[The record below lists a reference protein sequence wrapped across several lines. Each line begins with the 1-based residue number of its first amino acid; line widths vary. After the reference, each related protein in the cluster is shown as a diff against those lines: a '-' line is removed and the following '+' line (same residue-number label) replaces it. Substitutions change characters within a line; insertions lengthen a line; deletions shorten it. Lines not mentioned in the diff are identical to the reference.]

1 MAPADDPGAPVVELQ
16 RSAQQ
21 VLGFQLAPECAAG
34 VAKCLDDLTVHIER
48 VRAFTRTAP
57 SHEADSQDPLGT
69 DATGPRAVDADSA
82 ALAIPRAVATDAD
95 SAVTAGPRAIVADA
109 EPKAVRASP
118 PWPPLLDIANAVRTG
133 IRTAES
139 LTLEALDR
147 IARLNPQLLAVTRTL
162 TDRALSRARLVD
174 SQVARGIDPGTLAG
188 VPFGVKDLFDV
199 AGLPNT
205 AGAQMRQAA
214 PCAHEDAAAICRLEA
229 AGAVLIATLNMD
241 AYAYGF
247 VTDNAFHG
255 ITRNPNDIGRFAGGS
270 SGGSAAAIAGQ
281 ILPLTLGSDTNGS
294 IRVPA
299 ALCGIYGLKPTHG
312 GLPMEGVFPFVQ
324 SLDDIGPF
332 ASSLADLKLSYEV
345 LKGAKLDSLSPASLR
360 VGRLGGWFG
369 QNLDPE
375 LATALGEIDRALGGL
390 PVVDLAEAESA
401 RSAAF
406 ALTAIEGG
414 AGHID
419 SLRRA
424 AMAYDPGVRDRLI
437 AGALLPTPVLREMQA
452 FRTMFTERINKVFRG
467 FDVLLAPTVAC
478 RAPRIDDPYIDIYAK
493 PVSGPNHRGAP
504 AISARVPARSHLG
517 MLTQPLSFAGLPVLA
532 APLPVSGLPLGVQL
546 VGAPGSES
554 KLFALAEM
562 LHCQRLL
569 GSHNQE
575 AAT

>member
-1 MAPADDPGAPVVELQ
+1 VVELQ
-16 RSAQQ
+16 QSAHQ
-21 VLGFQLAPECAAG
+21 VLGFHLAPECVAG
-34 VAKCLDDLTVHIER
+34 VAKCLNDLTVHIER
-48 VRAFTRTAP
+48 VRAFAGAASR
-57 SHEADSQDPLGT
+57 HEAAGSDGAGAADTVSAG
-69 DATGPRAVDADSA
+69 AAVT
-82 ALAIPRAVATDAD
+82 RAVAPDA
-95 SAVTAGPRAIVADA
+95 VAGEVV
-109 EPKAVRASP
+109 AVRTTP
-118 PWPPLLDIANAVRTG
+118 PWPPLLEIANAVRTG
-133 IRTAES
+133 SRTAES
-139 LTLEALDR
+139 LTLDALDR
-147 IARLNPQLLAVTRTL
+147 IARLNPRLRAVTRTL
-162 TDRALSRARLVD
+162 TDRALRRARFVD
-174 SQVARGIDPGTLAG
+174 SQVARGIDPGMLAG
-188 VPFGVKDLFDV
+188 VPFGVKDLFDI

-214 PCAHEDAAAICRLEA
+214 PCAHEDAAAIRRLEA
-229 AGAVLIATLNMD
+229 AGAVLVATLNMD

-255 ITRNPNDIGRFAGGS
+255 ITRNPNDIERFAGGS

-299 ALCGIYGLKPTHG
+299 ALCGIYGLKPTHN
-312 GLPMEGVFPFVQ
+312 GLPMDGVFPFVQ

-332 ASSLADLKLSYEV
+332 SSSLADLKLSYEV
-345 LKGAKLDSLSPASLR
+345 LQGARLDPLSPAALR
-360 VGRLGGWFG
+360 VGRLDGWFN

-375 LATALGEIDRALGGL
+375 LVTALVAIDRALGGL
-390 PVVDLAEAESA
+390 PVVDLAEAEFA

-406 ALTAIEGG
+406 VLTAMEGG

-452 FRTMFTERINKVFRG
+452 FRTMFTGRSHEVFER
-467 FDVLLAPTVAC
+467 FDVLLAPAVAC
-478 RAPRIDDPYIDIYAK
+478 RAPRIDDPYIDI
-493 PVSGPNHRGAP
+493 GA
-504 AISARVPARSHLG
+504 ARVPARSHLG

-532 APLPVSGLPLGVQL
+532 APLPVTGLPLGVQL

-562 LHCQRLL
+562 LHGQCLL

>member
-1 MAPADDPGAPVVELQ
+1 VVELQ
-16 RSAQQ
+16 RTAHQ
-21 VLGFQLAPECAAG
+21 VLGFHLAPECLAG
-34 VAKCLDDLTVHIER
+34 VAKCLDDLAVHVDR
-48 VRAFTRTAP
+48 VRAFAYNRDATR
-57 SHEADSQDPLGT
+57 HEAAGNEGWPVGT
-69 DATGPRAVDADSA
+69 DAAGTRAVYTD
-82 ALAIPRAVATDAD
+82 AVAGEAP
-95 SAVTAGPRAIVADA
+95 AIRAT
-109 EPKAVRASP
+109 P
-118 PWPPLLDIANAVRTG
+118 PWPPLLEIANAVRTG
-133 IRTAES
+133 SRTAES
-139 LTLEALDR
+139 VTLDALDR
-147 IARLNPQLLAVTRTL
+147 IARLNPQLRAVTRTL
-162 TDRALSRARLVD
+162 TDRALRRARFVD
-174 SQVARGIDPGTLAG
+174 SQVARGIDPGLLAG

-214 PCAHEDAAAICRLEA
+214 PFANKDAAAICRLEA
-229 AGAVLIATLNMD
+229 AGAVLVATLNMD

-255 ITRNPNDIGRFAGGS
+255 ITRNPNDIERFAGGS
-270 SGGSAAAIAGQ
+270 SGGSAAAVAGQ

-299 ALCGIYGLKPTHG
+299 ALCGIYGLKPTHN

-332 ASSLADLKLSYEV
+332 ASSLADLKLSYEI
-345 LKGAKLDSLSPASLR
+345 LQEAELDPLSPASLR
-360 VGRLGGWFG
+360 VGRLGGWFA
-369 QNLDPE
+369 QNLDPDLVTT
-375 LATALGEIDRALGGL
+375 LAAIDRALGGL
-390 PVVDLAEAESA
+390 PVTDLREAESA

-406 ALTAIEGG
+406 VLTAMEGG

-424 AMAYDPGVRDRLI
+424 PMAYDPGVRDRLV

-452 FRTMFTERINKVFRG
+452 FRTVFTGRINEVFER
-467 FDVLLAPTVAC
+467 FDVLLAPAVSC
-478 RAPRIDDPYIDIYAK
+478 RASRIDDPYIEIGADG
-493 PVSGPNHRGAP
+493 VSGPNERGAP
-504 AISARVPARSHLG
+504 VISSRARVPARSHLG

-532 APLPVSGLPLGVQL
+532 APLPVTGLPLGVQL

-562 LHCQRLL
+562 LRRQRLL

>member
-1 MAPADDPGAPVVELQ
+1 VVELQ
-16 RSAQQ
+16 RSAHQ
-21 VLGFQLAPECAAG
+21 VLGFNLAPECVAG
-34 VAKCLDDLTVHIER
+34 VAKCLDDLNAHIER
-48 VRAFTRTAP
+48 VRAFAGAAP
-57 SHEADSQDPLGT
+57 RHEAAGSDGAGAPGNDAAGT
-69 DATGPRAVDADSA
+69 
-82 ALAIPRAVATDAD
+82 RAVAPDA
-95 SAVTAGPRAIVADA
+95 VAGEVA
-109 EPKAVRASP
+109 AVRATP
-118 PWPPLLDIANAVRTG
+118 PWPSLLEIANAVRTG
-133 IRTAES
+133 SRTAES
-139 LTLEALDR
+139 MTLDALDR
-147 IARLNPQLLAVTRTL
+147 IARLNPQLRAVTRTL
-162 TDRALSRARLVD
+162 TDRALRRARLVD
-174 SQVARGIDPGTLAG
+174 SQVARGIDPGMLAG
-188 VPFGVKDLFDV
+188 VPFGVKDLFDI

-214 PCAHEDAAAICRLEA
+214 ACAHEDAAAIGRLEA

-255 ITRNPNDIGRFAGGS
+255 ITRNPNDIERFAGGS
-270 SGGSAAAIAGQ
+270 SGGSAAAVAGQ

-299 ALCGIYGLKPTHG
+299 ALCGIYGLKPTHD

-345 LKGAKLDSLSPASLR
+345 LKGAKLDSLTTASLR
-360 VGRLGGWFG
+360 VGRLDGWFA

-375 LATALGEIDRALGGL
+375 LMKGLDGIDRDLGGL
-390 PVVDLAEAESA
+390 PVVDLAEAGFA

-406 ALTAIEGG
+406 VLTAMEGG

-437 AGALLPTPVLREMQA
+437 AGALLPTPVLGEMQA
-452 FRTMFTERINKVFRG
+452 FRTMFTGRIHEIFER
-467 FDVLLAPTVAC
+467 FDVLLAPAVAC
-478 RAPRIDDPYIDIYAK
+478 RAPRIDDPYIDIHIGADG
-493 PVSGPNHRGAP
+493 VSGPDQPGAP
-504 AISARVPARSHLG
+504 AISSRVPARSHLG

-532 APLPVSGLPLGVQL
+532 APLPVTGLPLGVQL
-546 VGAPGSES
+546 VGAPGGES

-562 LHCQRLL
+562 LLGQCLL
-569 GSHNQE
+569 GSHSQE
-575 AAT
+575 VAT

>member
-1 MAPADDPGAPVVELQ
+1 V
-16 RSAQQ
+16 
-21 VLGFQLAPECAAG
+21 AG
-34 VAKCLDDLTVHIER
+34 VAKCLDDLTVHIAR
-48 VRAFTRTAP
+48 VRAFAHDDDAP
-57 SHEADSQDPLGT
+57 RHEAAGSDGAADTVSAGAAGT
-69 DATGPRAVDADSA
+69 
-82 ALAIPRAVATDAD
+82 RAVATDA
-95 SAVTAGPRAIVADA
+95 VAGEVA
-109 EPKAVRASP
+109 AVRATP
-118 PWPPLLDIANAVRTG
+118 PWPPLLEIANAVRTG
-133 IRTAES
+133 SRTAES
-139 LTLEALDR
+139 VTLDALDR
-147 IARLNPQLLAVTRTL
+147 IARLNPQLRAVTRTL
-162 TDRALSRARLVD
+162 TDRALQRARFVD
-174 SQVARGIDPGTLAG
+174 SQVARGIDPGMLAG
-188 VPFGVKDLFDV
+188 VPFGVKDLFDI

-214 PCAHEDAAAICRLEA
+214 SCAHEDAAAICRLEA
-229 AGAVLIATLNMD
+229 AGAVLVATLNMD

-255 ITRNPNDIGRFAGGS
+255 ITRNPNDIERFAGGS

-299 ALCGIYGLKPTHG
+299 ALCGIYGLKPTHD
-312 GLPMEGVFPFVQ
+312 GLPMEGVFPFVR

-332 ASSLADLKLSYEV
+332 ASSLADLKLSYEILQGV
-345 LKGAKLDSLSPASLR
+345 ELDTLSPASLR
-360 VGRLGGWFG
+360 VGRLDGWFA
-369 QNLDPE
+369 QNIDPE
-375 LATALGEIDRALGGL
+375 LVTALVAIDRALGGL
-390 PVVDLAEAESA
+390 PVVDLIEAESA

-406 ALTAIEGG
+406 VLTAMEGA

-419 SLRRA
+419 SMRRA

-437 AGALLPTPVLREMQA
+437 AGTLLPTHVLREMQA
-452 FRTMFTERINKVFRG
+452 FRTMFTGRINEVFER
-467 FDVLLAPTVAC
+467 FDVLLAPAVGC
-478 RAPRIDDPYIDIYAK
+478 RAPRIDDPYMDIGADR
-493 PVSGPNHRGAP
+493 VSGPNHRGAP

-532 APLPVSGLPLGVQL
+532 APLPVTGLPLGVQL

-562 LHCQRLL
+562 LHGQCLL

>member
-1 MAPADDPGAPVVELQ
+1 
-16 RSAQQ
+16 
-21 VLGFQLAPECAAG
+21 
-34 VAKCLDDLTVHIER
+34 
-48 VRAFTRTAP
+48 
-57 SHEADSQDPLGT
+57 
-69 DATGPRAVDADSA
+69 
-82 ALAIPRAVATDAD
+82 
-95 SAVTAGPRAIVADA
+95 
-109 EPKAVRASP
+109 
-118 PWPPLLDIANAVRTG
+118 
-133 IRTAES
+133 
-139 LTLEALDR
+139 
-147 IARLNPQLLAVTRTL
+147 
-162 TDRALSRARLVD
+162 
-174 SQVARGIDPGTLAG
+174 
-188 VPFGVKDLFDV
+188 
-199 AGLPNT
+199 
-205 AGAQMRQAA
+205 
-214 PCAHEDAAAICRLEA
+214 
-229 AGAVLIATLNMD
+229 
-241 AYAYGF
+241 

-255 ITRNPNDIGRFAGGS
+255 ITRNPNDIERFAGGS

-299 ALCGIYGLKPTHG
+299 ALCGIYGLKPTHN
-312 GLPMEGVFPFVQ
+312 GLPLDGVFPFVE
-324 SLDDIGPF
+324 SLDDVGPF

-345 LKGAKLDSLSPASLR
+345 LQGAKLDPQSPASLR
-360 VGRLGGWFG
+360 VGRLDGWFN

-375 LATALGEIDRALGGL
+375 LVAALVAIDRALGGL
-390 PVVDLAEAESA
+390 PVVDLAEAEVA

-406 ALTAIEGG
+406 VLTAMEGG

-452 FRTMFTERINKVFRG
+452 FRTMFTGRINEVFER
-467 FDVLLAPTVAC
+467 FDVLLAPTVGC
-478 RAPRIDDPYIDIYAK
+478 RAPRIDDPYIAIGTDR
-493 PVSGPNHRGAP
+493 VSGPNDRGAS

-532 APLPVSGLPLGVQL
+532 APLPVTGLPLGVQL

-562 LHCQRLL
+562 LHGQCLL